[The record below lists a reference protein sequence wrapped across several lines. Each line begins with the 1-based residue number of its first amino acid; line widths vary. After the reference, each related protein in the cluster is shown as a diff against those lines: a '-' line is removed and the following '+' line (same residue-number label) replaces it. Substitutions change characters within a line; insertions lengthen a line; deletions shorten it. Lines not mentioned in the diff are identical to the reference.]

1 MRVWLKLQAL
11 VYDILLWRK
20 VPESDAGCV
29 GQAVSWDTAHGA
41 RDVGV
46 VVSGDVPFSA
56 VNVGV
61 VSAVKG
67 YKRLVSYPLKRTI
80 NG

>member
-1 MRVWLKLQAL
+1 M
-11 VYDILLWRK
+11 
-20 VPESDAGCV
+20 

-80 NG
+80 NC

>member
-1 MRVWLKLQAL
+1 M
-11 VYDILLWRK
+11 
-20 VPESDAGCV
+20 PESDAGSV
-29 GQAVSWDTAHGA
+29 DLAVSWDTAHGA

-67 YKRLVSYPLKRTI
+67 YKCLVSYPLKRTI
-80 NG
+80 NC

>member
-1 MRVWLKLQAL
+1 MSG
-11 VYDILLWRK
+11 D
-20 VPESDAGCV
+20 S
-29 GQAVSWDTAHGA
+29 AHGA

-61 VSAVKG
+61 VSAEKDE
-67 YKRLVSYPLKRTI
+67 KLLVSYPLKRTI
-80 NG
+80 ND

>member
-1 MRVWLKLQAL
+1 MLGVWACLGPRDHEGL
-11 VYDILLWRK
+11 
-20 VPESDAGCV
+20 
-29 GQAVSWDTAHGA
+29 AVSGDSAHGA

-61 VSAVKG
+61 VSAEKDE
-67 YKRLVSYPLKRTI
+67 KLLVSYPLKRTI
-80 NG
+80 ND